1 MNTDALTNPTVKAA
15 IEAIQTGDK
24 RFMDLSQ
31 RLLSGCALAWRRNKV
46 SSSQWFCI

>member
-15 IEAIQTGDK
+15 IEAIQTGDE
-24 RFMDLSQ
+24 RFMHLSQ
-31 RLLSGCALAWRRNKV
+31 KLLSGCAPAWRRNNF